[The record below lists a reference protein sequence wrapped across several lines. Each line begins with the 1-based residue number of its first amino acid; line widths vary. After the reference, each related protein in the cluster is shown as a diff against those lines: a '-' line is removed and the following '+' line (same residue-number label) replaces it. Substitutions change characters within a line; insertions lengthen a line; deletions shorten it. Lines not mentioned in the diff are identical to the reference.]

1 MDTTTYRRRAAGR
14 GSRTA
19 SRRRSGL
26 PLRERRRLIQLAA
39 SAGLFLL
46 VFFGRGIFPKQ
57 MAAWKSILSA
67 DVDFRGAVAQLGENV
82 SDGTPVLEALEVF
95 WADMTGQAAEP
106 QPSETG
112 GQASLPSAARPVL
125 PGLLER
131 AYHPAFGDQ
140 PAFVQQVRDSDE
152 MGSGTDEPE
161 EDPVVTAVAQQYTAD
176 GVTLPENVSLQYYN
190 LGLDETVVPVVG
202 TITSPFGFR
211 DHPVSGDYLFHN
223 AVDIGV
229 KAGTDVLAYA
239 DGTVRYIG
247 ENSVYGLYV
256 KLDHANGVSTFY
268 AHCEKLLVKKGETVK
283 CGQVIA
289 KSGET
294 GNATGPHLHF
304 SVEKDGV
311 RLNPAYYLGQT

>member
-1 MDTTTYRRRAAGR
+1 MSGM
-14 GSRTA
+14 TA
-19 SRRRSGL
+19 L
-26 PLRERRRLIQLAA
+26 VIPLLLAA
-39 SAGLFLL
+39 
-46 VFFGRGIFPKQ
+46 V
-57 MAAWKSILSA
+57 AAWGAARRVDVYAALTDGAMEGLRVVLRICPNLIALLTAVYMFRASGALALLARVLS
-67 DVDFRGAVAQLGENV
+67 
-82 SDGTPVLEALEVF
+82 PVLEALEVF
-95 WADMTGQAAEP
+95 WADMTGQETEP
-106 QPSETG
+106 QPSEPG
-112 GQASLPSAARPVL
+112 GQAGLPVSARPVL
-125 PGLLER
+125 PGVLER

-152 MGSGTDEPE
+152 MGSGTDEPA

-176 GVTLPENVSLQYYN
+176 GVALPENVSLQYYN
-190 LGLDETVVPVVG
+190 LGLDKTAVPVAG
-202 TITSPFGFR
+202 TVTSPFGFR

-268 AHCEKLLVKKGETVK
+268 AHCKKLLVKKGETVK

>member
-1 MDTTTYRRRAAGR
+1 MDTTTYRRRTAGR

-46 VFFGRGIFPKQ
+46 VFFGRGVFPEQ

-67 DVDFRGAVAQLGENV
+67 DVDFRGAVAQLGEN
-82 SDGTPVLEALEVF
+82 
-95 WADMTGQAAEP
+95 
-106 QPSETG
+106 
-112 GQASLPSAARPVL
+112 
-125 PGLLER
+125 
-131 AYHPAFGDQ
+131 
-140 PAFVQQVRDSDE
+140 
-152 MGSGTDEPE
+152 
-161 EDPVVTAVAQQYTAD
+161 
-176 GVTLPENVSLQYYN
+176 
-190 LGLDETVVPVVG
+190 
-202 TITSPFGFR
+202 
-211 DHPVSGDYLFHN
+211 
-223 AVDIGV
+223 
-229 KAGTDVLAYA
+229 
-239 DGTVRYIG
+239 
-247 ENSVYGLYV
+247 SVYGLYV

-268 AHCEKLLVKKGETVK
+268 AHCKKLLVKKGETVK